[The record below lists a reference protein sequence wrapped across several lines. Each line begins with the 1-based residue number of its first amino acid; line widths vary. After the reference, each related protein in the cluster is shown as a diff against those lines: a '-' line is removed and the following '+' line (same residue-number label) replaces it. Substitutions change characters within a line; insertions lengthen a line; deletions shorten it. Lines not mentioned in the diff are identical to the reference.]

1 MPSEKK
7 WNWFSLAVALSFSL
21 MQNVF
26 RFLISC
32 FLISCWFLVLVYFI
46 ADVPAANRVRRSI
59 NTVCDACGK
68 YSQLP
73 MDLKSIEP
81 SDIWSARHATFLMM
95 DSPVHT
101 WCPQHEWRCPLP
113 CWKSWRRRDENTVP
127 LRKQKS
133 TYGAYFAY
141 LIYIYLGS
149 NSRRGSDTTPPGV
162 GRTVLIKL
170 IILIM
175 TYIKNYK

>member
-1 MPSEKK
+1 MWSWTCAIRKK

-127 LRKQKS
+127 LRKQKKHLWCL
-133 TYGAYFAY
+133 FCLFDLY
-141 LIYIYLGS
+141 LLRLQLPEG
-149 NSRRGSDTTPPGV
+149 
-162 GRTVLIKL
+162 
-170 IILIM
+170 
-175 TYIKNYK
+175 